1 VSEHS
6 GKQLDEIDRAI
17 KDAIAAFESQI
28 GELRQRAAALLE
40 ELERE
45 RARVQTRIEELLID
59 QPDGGEDE
67 LQRLRTIEDRLT
79 EDLTRASTVSRQLGD
94 FFQLLSITRQQ
105 WGETGLLPGLDD
117 AQRLTV
123 RQAMIR
129 AQEDE
134 RRRLAREIHDGPAQ
148 VLANAILSVQFAA
161 RVLARTPQGI
171 PDSLR
176 EELERIEQVL
186 RDGLS
191 ETRRFIVDLQP
202 TMLKEHGLLVT
213 LRSYIDSYRRLFP
226 GQIELDLP
234 ESLPPLTPEQEL
246 AIFRIV
252 QEALH
257 NVQRHARARR
267 IGLRISVRS
276 AEMVIMV
283 EDDGQGFRPSAVA
296 STATGGFGLHGMRER
311 AEVIGAQLTVR
322 SEPGQGTTV
331 TLVVPLGAAMEKS
344 QAAARERPHAE
355 HAEKERVG

>member
-1 VSEHS
+1 MSEHAA
-6 GKQLDEIDRAI
+6 KRLDEIDQAI
-17 KDAIAAFESQI
+17 TDAISSFETQI
-28 GELRQRAAALLE
+28 GELRQHAAALLE
-40 ELERE
+40 EIERE
-45 RARVQTRIEELLID
+45 RTRVQTRIEELLID
-59 QPDGGEDE
+59 QPEGGEDE
-67 LQRLRTIEDRLT
+67 LQRLRVTEDRLT
-79 EDLTRASTVSRQLGD
+79 ENLTRASTVSRQLSD
-94 FFQLLSITRQQ
+94 FLQLLSITRQQ
-105 WGETGLLPGLDD
+105 WGEAGSLPGLEA

-213 LRSYIDSYRRLFP
+213 LRSYIESYRRLFP

-234 ESLPPLTPEQEL
+234 DSLPPLTSEQEL
-246 AIFRIV
+246 AIFRII

-267 IGLRISVRS
+267 IGLRISVGP

-296 STATGGFGLHGMRER
+296 STSAGGFGLHGMRER
-311 AEVIGAQLTVR
+311 AEVIGAQLTIR
-322 SEPGQGTTV
+322 SEPGQGTTI
-331 TLVVPLGAAMEKS
+331 TLVVPLGSAREKS
-344 QAAARERPHAE
+344 QAAARELPHAE

>member
-1 VSEHS
+1 MSEHAA
-6 GKQLDEIDRAI
+6 KQLDEIDRAV
-17 KDAIAAFESQI
+17 KDAILALESQI
-28 GELRQRAAALLE
+28 GALRQRAAALLE

-45 RARVQTRIEELLID
+45 RARVQMRIEELLID

-67 LQRLRTIEDRLT
+67 LQRLRAIEDRLT
-79 EDLTRASTVSRQLGD
+79 EVLTRASTLSRQLGD
-94 FFQLLSITRQQ
+94 FSQLVSITRQQ

-134 RRRLAREIHDGPAQ
+134 RRRLAREVHDGPAQ

-213 LRSYIDSYRRLFP
+213 LRSYIESYHRLFP

-267 IGLRISVRS
+267 VGLRISVHP
-276 AEMVIMV
+276 AEMVIVV

-296 STATGGFGLHGMRER
+296 STTTGGFGLHGMRER
-311 AEVIGAQLTVR
+311 AEVIGAQLTIR

-331 TLVVPLGAAMEKS
+331 TLMVPLGAATETA
-344 QAAARERPHAE
+344 QAAARELPHAE